1 MEQLFSIT
9 QNCDFT
15 IRIRARRV
23 GYNRYVGVSFDE
35 MSGLI
40 VNLINLPSQKTRLA
54 YTVDEQGRLV
64 IPVSGEG
71 LACNLYGIEIIG
83 FYNNGNWRHQIA
95 PAFDIVKASA
105 QDNYALC
112 ETDDCTLDFE
122 ITIGDTNVSTRLLTK
137 SMNDH
142 NSDQNA
148 HPELVQALN
157 NARQAIHDLQ
167 ELIPQIENQIAEA
180 GEVNDIQIDGHSILD
195 QNKVAN
201 FNSDDFSHVNN
212 IKVNGEPVIDENKEA
227 NIEVPTTVEQLS
239 DSADFA
245 KKTDLQD
252 LTQQLEQSIE
262 DAAVSEVEATVDNN
276 TGTPEVEHS
285 FENGKIRL
293 GFRNLKGEKGDP
305 LTWND
310 LTEPQKA
317 SLRGEPGAAAIWDE
331 NEPHTKITDL
341 VHVPGM
347 SNVLPMSQ
355 MGITS
360 AIEKKDVL
368 SLSATRKLTNITLKG
383 VTIANDGSYGS
394 NASYGCI
401 QNIACDNI
409 AAIRFSAAIKRIVF
423 FDAQGGL
430 IEYKQDSDTQIV
442 VVPSNAASFSATIAN
457 SSDAYIKG
465 VVKRNIVSTL
475 DGNNNLAEL
484 TPSSSTVGKYV
495 SKTGEDTDAAETR
508 IVYQYACSP
517 FDMLYLNFVSLAS
530 AASHVAFYDG
540 EDNFIECCSNSSS
553 SIINEYVTCPADTA
567 YCKVSTF
574 TDHPCKVYKVINND
588 AIPDAVG
595 RMKASMESMEKSLAG
610 YFERSFSADDLEE
623 HGINNNTIGEAIQIN
638 TSSLFTNYHHALY
651 PVAPGQRGKITT
663 LAGKSIMLAYCFL
676 DENNIVLATSSTNE
690 THEDEEFTVP
700 EGAAYI
706 GVNFKENNSGI
717 DFSLELYGV
726 DKRIEDIEDTLDDII
741 NGHAEESIP
750 LYHGKDMFFIK
761 DTPLD
766 FYAQSVLFKNY
777 PKYKGVYV
785 NCAPDLSRRRTD
797 DFSVPVITHINPTG
811 KVYFEDG
818 KEVGIYADDGKFY
831 KDSWNAVTGITTHTT
846 DLSAKQKSIK
856 ALFFGSSTTEYGLAT
871 YVKKYL
877 NTLGV
882 TVTCIGHKT
891 DKLNTPS
898 EGYAGW
904 SNEKICGQEK
914 TSSSAAVSS
923 SQFIRLATAEDK
935 ENYPDYCFK
944 YSTSKAEGTSYT
956 DASDK
961 TGDFYIFDFE
971 WFLETN
977 SLETPDVVFFLLG
990 INGDVN
996 KYGIYMPWIV
1006 DRIMQACPNCKI
1018 GINVAQSIR
1027 FESLADEKLE
1037 SNRQKFDM
1045 LYQYV
1050 AEKNNA
1056 NLKIVSCHCYQSPYF
1071 SHRFASEDGE
1081 NAMTSK
1087 VTMSMDPDDS
1097 VGYLHMRNSGY
1108 QEIAKAIGAYIAYC
1122 LPDAQ

>member
-1 MEQLFSIT
+1 MKEIPFIT
-9 QNCDFT
+9 EGLDFT
-15 IRIRARRV
+15 YRIKAQRL
-23 GYNRYVGVSFDE
+23 GFNKYVNVSFE
-35 MSGLI
+35 EISGLT
-40 VNLINLPSQKTRLA
+40 VNHISLPSTKTPVS
-54 YTVDEQGRLV
+54 YSTDEYGRLI
-64 IPVSGEG
+64 IPISGEG
-71 LACNLYGIEIIG
+71 LACNTYGLELTG
-83 FYNNGNWRHQIA
+83 FYNNGNWRRQEV
-95 PAFDIVKASA
+95 PTVEIVKASY
-105 QDNYALC
+105 QDNYALQ
-112 ETDDCTLDFE
+112 ESDDRTID
-122 ITIGDTNVSTRLLTK
+122 ITITLGETTVSSRVFQSTIDAVRKNIADSEGISDVKIEGRSIVETNPITGKKEVKLLK
-137 SMNDH
+137 DM
-142 NSDQNA
+142 
-148 HPELVQALN
+148 L
-157 NARQAIHDLQ
+157 
-167 ELIPQIENQIAEA
+167 
-180 GEVNDIQIDGHSILD
+180 G
-195 QNKVAN
+195 KV
-201 FNSDDFSHVNN
+201 DDV
-212 IKVNGEPVIDENKEA
+212 KVNGESILDNNNIA
-227 NIEVPTTVEQLS
+227 NIEVPTTVEELNDSS
-239 DSADFA
+239 DYA
-245 KKTDLQD
+245 KKTDLQTMQEQVAQAVSD
-252 LTQQLEQSIE
+252 TVEQLEQSIE

-276 TGTPEVEHS
+276 TGTPEVDYS
-285 FENGKIRL
+285 FENRKIQL

-317 SLRGEPGAAAIWDE
+317 SLKGEPGAAAIWDE

-341 VHVPGM
+341 VHVKGM
-347 SNVLPMSQ
+347 NDVLPMSQ

-495 SKTGEDTDAAETR
+495 SKTGVDTDAAETR

-610 YFERSFSADDLEE
+610 YFKRSFSADELEE
-623 HGINNNTIGEAIQIN
+623 HGINNNTIGETIQIN

-651 PVAPGQRGKITT
+651 PVAAGQRGKITT
-663 LAGKSIMLAYCFL
+663 IAGKSIMLAYCFL

-690 THEDEEFTVP
+690 IHEDEEFTVP
-700 EGAAYI
+700 EGAAFI

-726 DKRIEDIEDTLDDII
+726 DKRIEDIEDVLDDII
-741 NGHAEESIP
+741 NGHADEDIP

-777 PKYKGVYV
+777 PKYKGVFV
-785 NCAPDLSRRRTD
+785 NCAQDLSRRNTS
-797 DFSVPVITHINPTG
+797 DFSVPVITHVCPTG
-811 KVYFEDG
+811 KVYFKDG
-818 KEVGIYADDGKFY
+818 DILGIYADDGKLY
-831 KDSWNAVTGITTHTT
+831 KDSWNAVTGITAHTT
-846 DLSAKQKSIK
+846 DLTTKQNTIK
-856 ALFFGSSTTEYGLAT
+856 ALFLGSSTTEYGLAT
-871 YVKKYL
+871 YVKNYL

-882 TVTCIGHKT
+882 TVTCIGHKN
-891 DKLNTPS
+891 DNLGTPS

-904 SNEKICGQEK
+904 SNEMICGQKK
-914 TSSSAAVSS
+914 TSSSAAIST

-944 YSTSKAEGTSYT
+944 YSTSKIEGTSYT

-961 TGDFYIFDFE
+961 TGDFYIFDFT

-977 SLETPDVVFFLLG
+977 NLETPDVVFFLLG
-990 INGDVN
+990 INDDVD
-996 KYGIYMPWIV
+996 KYGTYMSWIV

-1018 GINVAQSIR
+1018 GINVTQAIRLQSK
-1027 FESLADEKLE
+1027 ADEKVE

-1045 LYQYV
+1045 LYDYV
-1050 AEKNNA
+1050 TQKDNP

-1071 SHRFASEDGE
+1071 SHKFASESGE
-1081 NAMTSK
+1081 NAVTKK
-1087 VTMSMDPDDS
+1087 VTMNMESDG
-1097 VGYLHMRNSGY
+1097 GYLHMRNSGY
-1108 QEIAKAIGAYIAYC
+1108 QQIAKAIGAYIAYC
-1122 LPDAQ
+1122 LPDTQ